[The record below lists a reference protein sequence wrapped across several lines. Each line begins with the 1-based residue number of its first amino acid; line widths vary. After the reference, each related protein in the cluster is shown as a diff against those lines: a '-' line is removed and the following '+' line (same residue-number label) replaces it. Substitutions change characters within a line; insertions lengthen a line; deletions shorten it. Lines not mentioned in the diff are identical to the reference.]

1 MFAEDDVKVFEER
14 KFYSKGL
21 SKKRSEAAEV

>member
-14 KFYSKGL
+14 KFYSGLGKKGGVVG
-21 SKKRSEAAEV
+21 EV